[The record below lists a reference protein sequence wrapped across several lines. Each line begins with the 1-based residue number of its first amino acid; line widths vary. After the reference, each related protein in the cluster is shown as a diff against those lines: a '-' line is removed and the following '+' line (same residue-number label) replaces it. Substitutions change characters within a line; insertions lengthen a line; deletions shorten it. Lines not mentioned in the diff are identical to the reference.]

1 MNDDE
6 NNEKLQSGFKSFIS
20 KIGDVIADAA
30 SLEVTTFTGDF
41 SYKTHQVV
49 QNGVD
54 KVEINNVLKK
64 MTVNNSTDL
73 TLIAYTNVKLDA
85 DVSTI
90 VKSNLSPADAELL
103 KLHREMMESSKESRK
118 AIIDLVKGLVKF

>member
-1 MNDDE
+1 MNDEE
-6 NNEKLQSGFKSFIS
+6 NKEKLQSGFKSFIS

-73 TLIAYTNVKLDA
+73 TLVAYTNVKLDA

-90 VKSNLSPADAELL
+90 VKSNLSPADTELL

-118 AIIDLVKGLVKF
+118 AIIDLVKGLVKI